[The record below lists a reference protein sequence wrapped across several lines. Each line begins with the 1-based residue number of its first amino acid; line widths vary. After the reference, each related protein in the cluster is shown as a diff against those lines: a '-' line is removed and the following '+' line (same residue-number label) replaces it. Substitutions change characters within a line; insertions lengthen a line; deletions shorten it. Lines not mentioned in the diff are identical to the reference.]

1 MRAMLGEPRGSR
13 SKCPHVMGTSTF
25 LRAVRC
31 WITKSP
37 VAVYWADAMLGGDGK
52 QIIKIKRLNDS
63 TKKHGPKQISHTKE

>member
-37 VAVYWADAMLGGDGK
+37 VAVYWADAMLSGDGTANN
-52 QIIKIKRLNDS
+52 QN
-63 TKKHGPKQISHTKE
+63 